1 MEGERMSLK
10 KEMMK
15 RGMQMMSDPRVAKL
29 MQNPQFMKVMM
40 AAIQVPGKVN
50 SFTNEQ
56 AKNLASAL
64 RLATA
69 EDLKDLHRT
78 VKRLERELARLE
90 EQLAA
95 TSRG

>member
-1 MEGERMSLK
+1 MSIK
-10 KEMMK
+10 DEMLK

-50 SFTNEQ
+50 TFTGEQ
-56 AKNLASAL
+56 AKVLAGAL

-69 EDLKDLHRT
+69 EDVKELQRA
-78 VKRLERELARLE
+78 VKRVER
-90 EQLAA
+90 QLAKLEDQIA
-95 TSRG
+95 TRS

>member
-1 MEGERMSLK
+1 MSIK
-10 KEMMK
+10 DEVMK

-29 MQNPQFMKVMM
+29 MQNPQFMKLMM

-56 AKNLASAL
+56 AKVLAGAL

-69 EDLKDLHRT
+69 EEVKDLSRT
-78 VKRLERELARLE
+78 VKKLEREVAKLR
-90 EQLAA
+90 EQAGGG
-95 TSRG
+95 RG

>member
-1 MEGERMSLK
+1 MSIK
-10 KEMMK
+10 DEMLK

-50 SFTNEQ
+50 TFTNEQ
-56 AKNLASAL
+56 AKVLAGAL

-69 EDLKDLHRT
+69 EDLKELQRT
-78 VKRLERELARLE
+78 VKRMER
-90 EQLAA
+90 QLAKLEDQFA
-95 TSRG
+95 TRS

>member
-1 MEGERMSLK
+1 MSIK
-10 KEMMK
+10 DEMLK

-50 SFTNEQ
+50 TFTNEQ
-56 AKNLASAL
+56 AKVLAGAL

-69 EDLKDLHRT
+69 EDLKELQRT
-78 VKRLERELARLE
+78 VKRVER
-90 EQLAA
+90 QLAKLEDQIA
-95 TSRG
+95 TRS

>member
-1 MEGERMSLK
+1 MSIK
-10 KEMMK
+10 DEMLK

-50 SFTNEQ
+50 TFTNEQ
-56 AKNLASAL
+56 AKVLAGAL

-69 EDLKDLHRT
+69 EDVKELQRT
-78 VKRLERELARLE
+78 VKRVER
-90 EQLAA
+90 QLAKLEDQFA
-95 TSRG
+95 TRS